1 MRSFL
6 RKDFLIYWRDRKEVF
21 IALLAPIVLIVVL
34 NLAFSGM
41 FGEDT
46 EGLDMNVG
54 IVLEDDEA
62 LGLQQFEETVSGMDF
77 PKKELVIEQ
86 AALLSPVGS
95 IVELFNNPELSEWIT
110 TEQLSEKDAK
120 KRVKNG
126 ELDALIKI
134 PAGFTYDV
142 LSQVLLSEPAE
153 TALILQI
160 EEHSTEANVLQNIIG
175 DYMDSLNF
183 QFALNSV
190 TDGEVVE
197 PVLPQGGSEIVEGI
211 ETYSIAQYFTIAM
224 SSLFAL
230 FLASA
235 VAMKTTTEKRERVFN
250 RILLTNHNP
259 ISYLLGKTISAFCL
273 AWLQLVIVFT
283 VSQLLLDVF
292 PGKSLEFWLGVLLI
306 ITFFS
311 MAVAGLSALFTTL
324 VLNMDNT
331 DAASGLFNLIIMSLA
346 AVGGNLFPIQGLPEW
361 LQKIGEWTPN
371 GLNHSVF
378 IKWIQFGDPADLVML
393 AVKLFG
399 FFIGCLIIGMFFFP
413 RRGRA

>member
-1 MRSFL
+1 MWSFL
-6 RKDFLIYWRDRKEVF
+6 RKDFLVFWRDRKEVL

-34 NLAFSGM
+34 NFAFSGM
-41 FGEDT
+41 FGGDAAD
-46 EGLDMNVG
+46 LDMDVG
-54 IVLEDDEA
+54 IVMEDDEA
-62 LGLQQFEETVSGMDF
+62 LGLQQFEETVSGIDLLE
-77 PKKELVIEQ
+77 KELMIEQ

-110 TEQLSEKDAK
+110 TEQLNEEDAK
-120 KRVKNG
+120 EQVANG

-134 PAGFTYDV
+134 PAGFTYDI
-142 LSQVLLSEPAE
+142 LSQILLSEPAE

-160 EEHSTEANVLQNIIG
+160 EENSTEANILQNMIG
-175 DYMDSLNF
+175 NYMDTLNF

-190 TDGEVVE
+190 TAGEAVE
-197 PVLPQGGSEIVEGI
+197 PVLPQGGEEIVEGV
-211 ETYSIAQYFTIAM
+211 EAYSIGQYFTIAM

-230 FLASA
+230 FLAST
-235 VAMKTTTEKRERVFN
+235 VAMKTTTEKREQVFN

-273 AWLQLVIVFT
+273 AWLQLVTVFT

-292 PGKSLEFWLGVLLI
+292 PGKSLDFWLGILLM

-311 MAVAGLSALFTTL
+311 LAVAGLSALFTTL
-324 VLNMDNT
+324 VLNMNNT
-331 DAASGLFNLIIMSLA
+331 DAANGLFNIIIMSLA

-361 LQKIGEWTPN
+361 IQKIGEWTPN
-371 GLNHSVF
+371 GLSHSVLM
-378 IKWIQFGDPADLVML
+378 KWIQFGDSAALVIPV
-393 AVKLFG
+393 VKLFG
-399 FFIGCLIIGMFFFP
+399 FFIGCLIIGIFLFP